1 MRGVRRLLICLLLG
15 ALCGVGGGYAGLR
28 IAGTSLQRTAAGDV
42 RVAILPSSDPQLLVH
57 VHDPRAELR
66 FTPWGTPVAVTVDLL
81 RTDDALLGRAAFG
94 DAGARDALVSAARS
108 AMRDALIRAAAAA
121 LAGALAAGLLGGLLV
136 AVATRGPGPVLAT
149 GMWAVLVCAA
159 LLAIAGLQ
167 TSSTIDR
174 QALSRPSCPVV
185 PRVSLAAVVSGALS
199 GARPART
206 TVRALALRAACS
218 PTFARQL
225 KRSGVERRAILRVG

>member
-1 MRGVRRLLICLLLG
+1 VRGLRRLLLCLLLG

-28 IAGTSLQRTAAGDV
+28 IAGTSVQRTAAGDA
-42 RVAILPSSDPQLLVH
+42 RVTILPSSDPRLLVH

-81 RTDDALLGRAAFG
+81 ATDDTLLGRAAFG
-94 DAGARDALVSAARS
+94 DAGARDTLVAAARS
-108 AMRDALIRAAAAA
+108 ALQDALIRTALVA
-121 LAGALAAGLLGGLLV
+121 LAGALAAGLLVGLLV
-136 AVATRGPGPVLAT
+136 AVATRGPAPVLAT
-149 GMWAVLVCAA
+149 GIWAVVVCAA

-167 TSSTIDR
+167 TRNTIDQ

-185 PRVSLAAVVSGALS
+185 PRVSLASVVSGALS
-199 GARPART
+199 GSVPAHT

-218 PTFARQL
+218 PAFASQL
-225 KRSGVERRAILRVG
+225 RRSGAQGRAILGG